1 MMRDDNSVSVRTLSV
16 LVDHTPG
23 ILARV
28 VGLFSGRGYNISSL
42 TVSAVSEDRRTARM
56 TITTRSSDSVV
67 RQIRAQLF
75 RLVQV
80 RAVANLS
87 EEGSAVEK
95 ELVLVKLVAT
105 GAERREALRLADI
118 FKAQVSDTTFESFIF
133 TMVGSP
139 PKVASFVSLMSR
151 LGKVELARS
160 GSVALSR
167 GMALLEEGEGV
178 NPCRVAS

>member
-1 MMRDDNSVSVRTLSV
+1 MLFGRF
-16 LVDHTPG
+16 
-23 ILARV
+23 ARNCF
-28 VGLFSGRGYNISSL
+28 GLCRCARWLISASRG
-42 TVSAVSEDRRTARM
+42 AR
-56 TITTRSSDSVV
+56 
-67 RQIRAQLF
+67 L
-75 RLVQV
+75 
-80 RAVANLS
+80 
-87 EEGSAVEK
+87 
-95 ELVLVKLVAT
+95 KLVAT

-118 FKAQVSDTTFESFIF
+118 FKAQVSDTTFESFVF